1 MLPLWQ
7 ITIQMAYQISLVLSP
22 EEAASKNKVLA
33 AAARKARIDTN
44 SVAMMR
50 IVRRSIDARKG
61 VKINL
66 GVELFVDGD
75 QQPSPV
81 HFEYGDVT
89 NAPAVAVV
97 GSGPAG
103 LFAALRLIELGL
115 KPIVVE
121 RGRDVSSRRRDL
133 ATINRGGE
141 VDANSNYAFGEGGAG
156 TYSDGKLYTRSKKRG
171 DYAKALQ
178 VFHFFGAS
186 EEILFDAHPHIGTDK
201 LPTIIA
207 AMRKQII
214 ASGGMVLFE
223 HALRDILIKDDKIQ
237 GIVVENI
244 ASSELAVGSIFGS
257 ENYDASKLTTIDVQV
272 VMLATGHSARD
283 VYHLLHNKGIELE
296 AKAYAMGVRV
306 EHPQDLIDKIQYKMR
321 SRGPHLPAATYSLV
335 EQVGGRGV
343 YSFCMCPGGFIV
355 PAKTAANQS
364 VVNGMSPSLR
374 NSVYA
379 NSGIVTEVRVEDYA
393 HLVEKHGVLAGMVFQ
408 EQLEQ
413 LAYEHG
419 AEGNKAPAQKL
430 TDFVSGRSSK
440 ALPKSSYVPGMEI
453 SDMHEWLP
461 SKLSAALREGFR
473 GFDKKMHGFLTGEA
487 VVLGVESRTSSAI
500 RIPRDRETMMHTSI
514 EGLFPVGEGA
524 GFAGGIISSAI
535 DGELAANAVKCYMSS
550 KK

>member
-1 MLPLWQ
+1 
-7 ITIQMAYQISLVLSP
+7 MAYQISLVLSP

-33 AAARKARIDTN
+33 AAARKARIDV
-44 SVAMMR
+44 SKVAMMR

-61 VKINL
+61 VKFNL
-66 GVELFVDGD
+66 GVELFVDED
-75 QQPSPV
+75 PTPEPI

-89 NAPAVAVV
+89 NAPAVAIV

-103 LFAALRLIELGL
+103 LFAALRLIELGMR
-115 KPIVVE
+115 PIVVE
-121 RGRDVSSRRRDL
+121 RGRDVSARRRDL
-133 ATINRGGE
+133 ASINRGGE

-178 VFHFFGAS
+178 VFRFFGAS
-186 EEILFDAHPHIGTDK
+186 EEILYDAHPHIGTDK

-207 AMRKQII
+207 AMRDQII

-223 HALRDILIKDDKIQ
+223 HTLRDIVIKDSKVR

-244 ASSELAVGSIFGS
+244 TSSEIIIGSSFEPNS
-257 ENYDASKLTTIDVQV
+257 YDLSKTITIDAQA

-283 VYHLLHNKGIELE
+283 VYHLLHGKGIELE
-296 AKAYAMGVRV
+296 AKAYAMGLRV
-306 EHPQDLIDKIQYKMR
+306 EHPQALIDKIQYKMR
-321 SRGPHLPAATYSLV
+321 SRGAHLPAATYSLV
-335 EQVGGRGV
+335 EQVAGRGV

-379 NSGIVTEVRVEDYA
+379 NSGIVTEVRAEDYA
-393 HLVEKHGVLAGMVFQ
+393 HLVSKHGVLSGLVYQ
-408 EQLEQ
+408 EQLEA
-413 LAYEHG
+413 LACEHG
-419 AEGNKAPAQKL
+419 SEGNKAPAQKL

-440 ALPKSSYVPGMEI
+440 SLPKSSYVPGMEA
-453 SDMHEWLP
+453 SDIHEWLP
-461 SKLSAALREGFR
+461 AKMSNALREGFR
-473 GFDKKMHGFLTGEA
+473 AFDKKMHGFLTGEA
-487 VVLGVESRTSSAI
+487 VVLGVESRTSSPI
-500 RIPRDRETMMHTSI
+500 RIPRDRETMMHPDV

-535 DGELAANAVKCYMSS
+535 DGEVAANAAQCYIFRKS
-550 KK
+550 